1 MMQALSIAR
10 GLSLKGKD
18 EAQKTTELEDVSRA
32 HEKRIADLEAERF
45 LLQKELE
52 DSKNDVQKAREES
65 GATKGKVEG
74 LKLEIER
81 LKIDF
86 ETRLA
91 ETRRVAIEDFKMS
104 EEFNDLKG
112 EYAMGSYF
120 HAFKEA
126 RAFLRS
132 KPDAKP
138 EDLKS
143 IPEVANDLE
152 LSESEEI
159 VEDHEVD
166 VDGED
171 AGEHSLGRKG
181 RGPRLVYVF
190 SYDDTPF
197 LFVI

>member
-1 MMQALSIAR
+1 M
-10 GLSLKGKD
+10 
-18 EAQKTTELEDVSRA
+18 
-32 HEKRIADLEAERF
+32 EAERF
-45 LLQKELE
+45 FLQKELE
-52 DSKNDVQKAREES
+52 DSKNDVQRAREEA
-65 GATKGKVEG
+65 GTAKGEAEG

-91 ETRRVAIEDFKMS
+91 EARGVVIEDFKMS
-104 EEFNDLKG
+104 EEFNGFKG

-143 IPEVANDLE
+143 IPEVANVLK
-152 LSESEEI
+152 LSESEET

-171 AGEHSLGRKG
+171 AVEEQGSTASGERAEDL
-181 RGPRLVYVF
+181 
-190 SYDDTPF
+190 D
-197 LFVI
+197 